1 MKNINSYKLIYKN
14 TQCIKMNT
22 GNFWSKEEELQLLD
36 EIGDKRTITDIAKLH
51 GRTPKAIEMR
61 IDSLIRKQYSEN
73 YTMAS
78 LMNLYNKN
86 EKEIL
91 KILQEAPPR
100 AEQKAQSKDKKPK
113 NEEQLKN
120 IEDRLERI
128 EKYLTRIYKKVVN

>member
-1 MKNINSYKLIYKN
+1 M
-14 TQCIKMNT
+14 KMNT

-36 EIGDKRTITDIAKLH
+36 EIGDKRTVTEIAKLH

-61 IDSLIRKQYSEN
+61 IDALIRKQYSEN

-91 KILQEAPPR
+91 KIIQESPP
-100 AEQKAQSKDKKPK
+100 QKELKQQLDKKQK
-113 NEEQLKN
+113 NEDKLKI
-120 IEDRLERI
+120 IEERLERI
-128 EKYLTRIYKKVVN
+128 EKYLTKIYKKVIN

>member
-1 MKNINSYKLIYKN
+1 
-14 TQCIKMNT
+14 MNT

>member
-1 MKNINSYKLIYKN
+1 
-14 TQCIKMNT
+14 MNT

-36 EIGDKRTITDIAKLH
+36 EIGDKRTVAEIAKLH

-61 IDSLIRKQYSEN
+61 IDALIRKQYSEN

-100 AEQKAQSKDKKPK
+100 AEQKQQSKDKKPK

>member
-1 MKNINSYKLIYKN
+1 M
-14 TQCIKMNT
+14 KMNT

-36 EIGDKRTITDIAKLH
+36 EIGDKRTVTEIAKLH

-61 IDSLIRKQYSEN
+61 IDALIRKQYSEN

-91 KILQEAPPR
+91 RIIQDSPP
-100 AEQKAQSKDKKPK
+100 SKEPKQPSDKKQK
-113 NEEQLKN
+113 NEDKLKN

>member
-1 MKNINSYKLIYKN
+1 M
-14 TQCIKMNT
+14 KMNT

-36 EIGDKRTITDIAKLH
+36 EIGDKRTVTEIAKLH

-61 IDSLIRKQYSEN
+61 IDALIRKQYSEN

-91 KILQEAPPR
+91 RIIQDSPP
-100 AEQKAQSKDKKPK
+100 QKEPKQPSDKKQK
-113 NEEQLKN
+113 NEDKLKN

>member
-1 MKNINSYKLIYKN
+1 
-14 TQCIKMNT
+14 MNT

-36 EIGDKRTITDIAKLH
+36 EIGDKRTVTEIAKLH

-61 IDSLIRKQYSEN
+61 IDALIRKQYSEN

-91 KILQEAPPR
+91 KIIQEVS
-100 AEQKAQSKDKKPK
+100 QKEVKQPFDKKQK
-113 NEEQLKN
+113 SEDKLKN
-120 IEDRLERI
+120 IEDRLEKI
-128 EKYLTRIYKKVVN
+128 EKYLSRIYKKIVN

>member
-1 MKNINSYKLIYKN
+1 MIYKN
-14 TQCIKMNT
+14 RQCMKMNT

-36 EIGDKRTITDIAKLH
+36 EIGDKRTVTEIAKLH

-61 IDSLIRKQYSEN
+61 IDALIRKQYSEN

-91 KILQEAPPR
+91 RIIQDAPP
-100 AEQKAQSKDKKPK
+100 QKESKQPSDKKQK
-113 NEEQLKN
+113 TEDKLKN